1 MARLFPRAPLPKGA
15 SLAPQGRSW
24 VYLFPRSVLKRSPM
38 SKPMAVPAPDGASRL
53 AATGKPRTAG
63 RPAHED
69 ALQLRE
75 RVLDAAKSVFMRE
88 GFGAAR
94 VEEVA
99 SLAGV
104 SKTTV
109 YRQFGT
115 KEELF
120 RSIVWRGMADLRVK
134 IDQHLEPGR
143 DFSANLASLID
154 ALVEHMA
161 IPDSVH
167 TSRMVIGEAVRFPDI
182 AKQFLQFVTTMLE
195 PLTGVLKAAAASGI
209 IDIDDPAS
217 AARDLLTL
225 ITGAPEV
232 HLAIQTTRAE
242 RKRRAER
249 IHRLFLSAWKYRAP
263 AKARIRSAP

>member
-1 MARLFPRAPLPKGA
+1 
-15 SLAPQGRSW
+15 
-24 VYLFPRSVLKRSPM
+24 M
-38 SKPMAVPAPDGASRL
+38 SKPLAVQAPDRASRL
-53 AATGKPRTAG
+53 AAAGKPRTAG
-63 RPAHED
+63 RPTHDD

-75 RVLDAAKSVFMRE
+75 RLLDAAKSVFMRE

-94 VEEVA
+94 VEEIA

-120 RSIVWRGMADLRVK
+120 RAIVWRGMADLRGK
-134 IDQHLEPGR
+134 IAQHLEPGR
-143 DFSANLASLID
+143 DFSTNLASLID

-161 IPDSVH
+161 IPDSMH
-167 TSRMVIGEAVRFPDI
+167 TSRMVIGEAIRFPDV
-182 AKQFLQFVTTMLE
+182 ARQFLQFVVTMLE
-195 PLTGVLKAAAASGI
+195 PLTGVLEAAAANGM
-209 IDIDDPAS
+209 IDIDDPAT

-225 ITGAPEV
+225 VTGAPEV
-232 HLAIQTTRAE
+232 HLAIQTTRVE

-249 IHRLFLSAWKYRAP
+249 IHRILLTAWKYRATLD
-263 AKARIRSAP
+263 KARVRSMP

>member
-1 MARLFPRAPLPKGA
+1 
-15 SLAPQGRSW
+15 
-24 VYLFPRSVLKRSPM
+24 M
-38 SKPMAVPAPDGASRL
+38 SKPLAVQAPDGASRL
-53 AATGKPRTAG
+53 AAAGKPRTAG
-63 RPAHED
+63 RPTHDD

-75 RVLDAAKSVFMRE
+75 RLLDAAKSVFMRE

-94 VEEVA
+94 VEEIA

-120 RSIVWRGMADLRVK
+120 RSIVWRGMADLRGK
-134 IDQHLEPGR
+134 IAQHLEPGR
-143 DFSANLASLID
+143 DFSTNLAALID

-161 IPDSVH
+161 IPDSMH
-167 TSRMVIGEAVRFPDI
+167 TSRMVIGEAMRFPDI
-182 AKQFLQFVTTMLE
+182 AKQFLQFVGTMLE
-195 PLTGVLKAAAASGI
+195 PITAVLETASASGM
-209 IDIDDPAS
+209 IDIDDPAN

-225 ITGAPEV
+225 VTGAPEV

-249 IHRLFLSAWKYRAP
+249 IHRLLLSAWKYRATLD
-263 AKARIRSAP
+263 KVRVRSMP

>member
-1 MARLFPRAPLPKGA
+1 
-15 SLAPQGRSW
+15 
-24 VYLFPRSVLKRSPM
+24 
-38 SKPMAVPAPDGASRL
+38 MAVQTPDGASRL
-53 AATGKPRTAG
+53 AAAGKPRTAG
-63 RPAHED
+63 RPTHDD
-69 ALQLRE
+69 ALQLRV
-75 RVLDAAKSVFMRE
+75 RLLDAAKSVFMRE

-94 VEEVA
+94 VEEIA

-120 RSIVWRGMADLRVK
+120 RSIVWRGMADLRGK
-134 IDQHLEPGR
+134 ITQHLEPGR
-143 DFSANLASLID
+143 DFSTNLASLID

-161 IPDSVH
+161 IPDSMH
-167 TSRMVIGEAVRFPDI
+167 TSRMVIGEAIRFPDV
-182 AKQFLQFVTTMLE
+182 ARQFLQFVVTMLE
-195 PLTGVLKAAAASGI
+195 PLTGVLEAAAANGT
-209 IDIDDPAS
+209 IDIDDPAN

-225 ITGAPEV
+225 VTGAPEV

-249 IHRLFLSAWKYRAP
+249 IHRILLTAWKYRATLD
-263 AKARIRSAP
+263 KARARSAP

>member
-1 MARLFPRAPLPKGA
+1 
-15 SLAPQGRSW
+15 
-24 VYLFPRSVLKRSPM
+24 M
-38 SKPMAVPAPDGASRL
+38 SKPMAVQAPAGASRL
-53 AATGKPRTAG
+53 AAAGKPRTAG
-63 RPAHED
+63 RPAHDD
-69 ALQLRE
+69 AVELRE
-75 RVLDAAKSVFMRE
+75 HVLDAAKAVFMRE

-94 VEEVA
+94 VEEIA

-120 RSIVWRGMADLRVK
+120 RSIVWRGMADLRGK
-134 IDQHLEPGR
+134 IALELEPAG

-167 TSRMVIGEAVRFPDI
+167 TSRLVIGEAVRFPDI
-182 AKQFLQFVTTMLE
+182 AKQFLQFVNTMLE
-195 PLTGVLKAAAASGI
+195 PLTSVLEAAAARGM
-209 IDIDDPAS
+209 IDIDNPAN
-217 AARDLLTL
+217 AASDLLTL
-225 ITGAPEV
+225 VTGAPEV
-232 HLAIQTTRAE
+232 HLAIQSTRAE

-249 IHRLFLSAWKYRAP
+249 IHRLLLNAWKYRATQQS
-263 AKARIRSAP
+263 KARAKPAP

>member
-1 MARLFPRAPLPKGA
+1 
-15 SLAPQGRSW
+15 
-24 VYLFPRSVLKRSPM
+24 
-38 SKPMAVPAPDGASRL
+38 MAVQAPDGAARL
-53 AATGKPRTAG
+53 AAAGKPRTAG
-63 RPAHED
+63 RPTYDD

-75 RVLDAAKSVFMRE
+75 RLLDAAKSVFMRE

-94 VEEVA
+94 VEEIA
-99 SLAGV
+99 ALAGV

-120 RSIVWRGMADLRVK
+120 RSIVWRGMADLRGK
-134 IDQHLEPGR
+134 ITQHLEPGR
-143 DFSANLASLID
+143 DFSTNLASLID

-161 IPDSVH
+161 IPDSMH
-167 TSRMVIGEAVRFPDI
+167 TSRMVIGEAIRFPDV
-182 AKQFLQFVTTMLE
+182 ARQFLQFVVTMLE
-195 PLTGVLKAAAASGI
+195 PLTGVLEAAAANGT
-209 IDIDDPAS
+209 IDIDDPAN

-225 ITGAPEV
+225 VTGAPEV

-249 IHRLFLSAWKYRAP
+249 IHRMLLTAWKYRATLD
-263 AKARIRSAP
+263 KVRARSMP

>member
-1 MARLFPRAPLPKGA
+1 M
-15 SLAPQGRSW
+15 
-24 VYLFPRSVLKRSPM
+24 
-38 SKPMAVPAPDGASRL
+38 
-53 AATGKPRTAG
+53 AG
-63 RPAHED
+63 RPAHDD
-69 ALQLRE
+69 ALELRE
-75 RVLDAAKSVFMRE
+75 RVLDAAKLVFMRE

-94 VEEVA
+94 VEEIA

-120 RSIVWRGMADLRVK
+120 RSIVWRAMADLRGK
-134 IDQHLEPGR
+134 IALELEPGV

-167 TSRMVIGEAVRFPDI
+167 TSRLVIGEAVRFPDI

-195 PLTGVLKAAAASGI
+195 PLTGVLEAAAAKGT
-209 IDIDDPAS
+209 IDIDNPAN
-217 AARDLLTL
+217 AASDLLTL
-225 ITGAPEV
+225 VTGAPEV

-249 IHRLFLSAWKYRAP
+249 IHRLLLNAWKYRATQQS
-263 AKARIRSAP
+263 KARGKPAP